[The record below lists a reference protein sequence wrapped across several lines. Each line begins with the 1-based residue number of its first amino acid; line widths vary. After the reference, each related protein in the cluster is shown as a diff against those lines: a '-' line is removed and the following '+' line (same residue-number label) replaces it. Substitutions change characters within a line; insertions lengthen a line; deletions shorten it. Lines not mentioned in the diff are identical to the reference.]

1 MSSLIFRTATAII
14 LPVLLLFSVVVLLR
28 GHNEPGG
35 GFVGGLV
42 AASAFALFAMAHGT
56 EGARK
61 MLRLRLFT
69 ILGFGLAIA
78 LGSAMVALFVGQPL
92 MTGLWDSVS
101 FPGLGELGIGTPV
114 AFDIGVYFTV
124 MAVTLVF
131 IFNLAET

>member
-1 MSSLIFRTATAII
+1 MSSLIFRTATSII
-14 LPVLLLFSVVVLLR
+14 LPVLLLFSIVVLFR

-56 EGARK
+56 AGARS
-61 MLRLRLFT
+61 MLRARLFT
-69 ILGFGLAIA
+69 ILGIGLAIA
-78 LGSAMVALFVGQPL
+78 LGSGLLAMFIGQPF
-92 MTGLWDSVS
+92 MFGLWGSLT
-101 FPGLGELGIGTPV
+101 FPGLGELKIGTPFV
-114 AFDIGVYFTV
+114 FDIGIYITV